1 MMNHKREMDMEDK
14 LFDLQEAIINGSK
27 PQAVALTKD
36 LLTEKVSPQD
46 ILNEGLIAGM
56 SEVGDRFK
64 CGDYF
69 VPEMLIAARAMQSSM
84 DLLRPVLVDAGVQPI
99 GTIVLGTV
107 RGDLHDIGKNL
118 TGMLLEGAGFRVVD
132 VGVDASAEKFVNAVK
147 ENNAELVGMSA
158 LLTTT
163 MTYTREVI
171 KALEAAD
178 LRKKVKVIVGGA
190 PITEDWANQIGADGF
205 AVDAATGADRC
216 KELLAELKAG

>member
-1 MMNHKREMDMEDK
+1 MADK

-27 PQAVALTKD
+27 PQAVALTKE
-36 LLTEKVSPQD
+36 LLSDQVNAQE

-56 SEVGDRFK
+56 SEVGERFK

-84 DLLRPVLVDAGVQPI
+84 DLLRPALVATGIQPI

-132 VGVDASAEKFVNAVK
+132 IGVDANAEKFVDAVK
-147 ENNAELVGMSA
+147 ANKAELVGMSA

-178 LRKKVKVIVGGA
+178 LRKQVKVIVGGA
-190 PITEDWANQIGADGF
+190 PITEDWAVQIGADGF

>member
-1 MMNHKREMDMEDK
+1 MADK

-27 PQAVALTKD
+27 PQAITLTKA
-36 LLTEKVSPQD
+36 LLAEKVSPQA
-46 ILNEGLIAGM
+46 ILNEGLIEGM

-84 DLLRPVLVDAGVQPI
+84 DLLRPVLVEAGVQPI

-118 TGMLLEGAGFRVVD
+118 TGMLLEGAGFKVVD

-147 ENNAELVGMSA
+147 AHNAQLVGMSA

-171 KALEAAD
+171 KALESAG
-178 LRKKVKVIVGGA
+178 LRNKVKVIVGGA
-190 PITEDWANQIGADGF
+190 PITEDWATQIGADGF

-216 KELLAELKAG
+216 KELLAELTAA